1 MKLDPNS
8 ELEWWHIEGYVEAA
22 KTYHIST
29 TFQETNNYFY
39 HHVTF
44 QANSQFLLNFYH
56 MYNLYTV
63 LQHNAVILEGQEHV
77 HMSAISAIC

>member
-1 MKLDPNS
+1 MAIS
-8 ELEWWHIEGYVEAA
+8 GYVEAA

-56 MYNLYTV
+56 MYNLYAI
-63 LQHNAVILEGQEHV
+63 LQHNAVIGEGQESSK
-77 HMSAISAIC
+77 MNAFSAIC